1 MTDGEQG
8 PGAPDRRVVTDHD
21 RDRLRLTRRVLLAG
35 PLLGMV
41 AAATLGLWGASGA
54 AGLAVLVVLTAAGSV
69 LAAFVTAILAIVDE
83 ARHIPVARR
92 RTVTALLLF
101 AAGFLLLLLSTAVAA
116 TI

>member
-1 MTDGEQG
+1 MTDAGEDA
-8 PGAPDRRVVTDHD
+8 GAPDRRVVTDHD
-21 RDRLRLTRRVLLAG
+21 RARLRVTRRVLLAG
-35 PLLGMV
+35 PVLGIV

-54 AGLAVLVVLTAAGSV
+54 AGLAVLLVLTAAGSV

-83 ARHIPVARR
+83 ARRIPVARR